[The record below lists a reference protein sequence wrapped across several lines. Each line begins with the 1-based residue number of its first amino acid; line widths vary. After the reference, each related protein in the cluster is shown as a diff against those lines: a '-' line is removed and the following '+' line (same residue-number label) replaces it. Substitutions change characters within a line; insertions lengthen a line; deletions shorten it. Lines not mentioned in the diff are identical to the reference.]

1 MLGIKK
7 FEKIFKPFSRNP
19 HFSLGV
25 DLRNLNLDKYQTLSQ
40 NRVTTSMKNSIS
52 LIRFRLTIVSEKDN
66 QDRESNP

>member
-19 HFSLGV
+19 HFSPGV
-25 DLRNLNLDKYQTLSQ
+25 NLRNLNLDTYQTLSQ